1 LNAQNAE
8 MTKALVGNGFGW
20 KNRAQLLPI
29 QRRGGVLL
37 LLLML
42 STTASCGIDA
52 LVFLRDVSTPS
63 FLIDVQAMQRSMH
76 DPIKATYGS
85 MTATRYIPPPPLIV
99 PIRIPGTSQMIAPC
113 KTSTYTIGA
122 PDTDRFLLEPKN
134 LFDDD
139 KIDTVTASGIICCG
153 YVHCSVTQSF
163 IDSDG
168 IDVVELDLP
177 SRLLGDVECSELQ
190 LVLGVNNHHVG
201 SYYWA
206 RSAGSGAAMEA
217 PGIVLSHAGGGASD
231 SVTTSDRNT
240 VLQWQSPCLVDCN
253 SNDGKRSEWVRFLRP
268 GDQVQ
273 LRPLTSRA
281 TRILLEQLPLYG
293 ISLAG
298 RPLGSEP
305 IVVCEYSIQPHT
317 SSFGEI
323 SIV

>member
-1 LNAQNAE
+1 
-8 MTKALVGNGFGW
+8 
-20 KNRAQLLPI
+20 
-29 QRRGGVLL
+29 

-42 STTASCGIDA
+42 LTTACCGIDA

-76 DPIKATYGS
+76 DPMKATYGS
-85 MTATRYIPPPPLIV
+85 MTATRYIPPSPLIV
-99 PIRIPGTSQMIAPC
+99 PNQMIAPC
-113 KTSTYTIGA
+113 KASTYTIGA
-122 PDTDRFLLEPKN
+122 PDTDRFLLGPMD

-139 KIDTVTASGIICCG
+139 KNDTVTASGIICCG

-305 IVVCEYSIQPHT
+305 IVVCEYSIHT
-317 SSFGEI
+317 HYFGEI
-323 SIV
+323 PIV